1 MSETGGLPEVPA
13 AVTLSAPLYNAAVEG
28 LREAV
33 TADLEELLRSL
44 GLPGRPEVQISQA
57 AEGASPFP
65 VALAVHGRKCR
76 YSIDLLKRVASY
88 LTGEPV
94 GPGGTVEK
102 LTNWLA
108 APDGRPY
115 LPEFVTL
122 TCVEA
127 CKARASVLL
136 SPAQAAAY
144 AASLPGFTPPDES
157 WLAAVLA
164 KVLDLRFPLTDLTT
178 VASILAQSAA
188 QARTAGDAAEDLA
201 AALQSGVIE
210 IRLPGEYLRG
220 ITTAE
225 PSAGYEQFGLLRDG
239 LFYELGLRYPDFR
252 FVTDEGLRQ
261 ASVAFRINN
270 VTTLPWAGLR
280 PDELLVNDAP
290 DRLRLLGIEGRAAV
304 SPAGGVACSIASIR
318 DRSALEAARLTVW
331 DALGYVGLC
340 LAQILRGRSG
350 CFVHRGSVETMLEQL
365 SQVFPALVAAARG
378 RYRMEEITGVLR
390 DLAAEGVSVRNL
402 RLILETLL
410 DYDRIPADASGYIV
424 FDDRLVSRSTGAA
437 SLTSFVRTGLK
448 SYLSS
453 KYAPARN
460 LQVYILGSEI
470 EKAISG
476 GEGAA
481 AMEDEAL
488 LATMRREI
496 LIPDASTPPVLLTTT
511 EMRPVVR
518 QMISAEYPWLSV
530 VAIEELLLDLNVEP
544 LGRLTLGR

>member
-1 MSETGGLPEVPA
+1 
-13 AVTLSAPLYNAAVEG
+13 
-28 LREAV
+28 
-33 TADLEELLRSL
+33 
-44 GLPGRPEVQISQA
+44 
-57 AEGASPFP
+57 
-65 VALAVHGRKCR
+65 
-76 YSIDLLKRVASY
+76 
-88 LTGEPV
+88 
-94 GPGGTVEK
+94 
-102 LTNWLA
+102 
-108 APDGRPY
+108 
-115 LPEFVTL
+115 
-122 TCVEA
+122 
-127 CKARASVLL
+127 
-136 SPAQAAAY
+136 
-144 AASLPGFTPPDES
+144 
-157 WLAAVLA
+157 
-164 KVLDLRFPLTDLTT
+164 
-178 VASILAQSAA
+178 
-188 QARTAGDAAEDLA
+188 
-201 AALQSGVIE
+201 
-210 IRLPGEYLRG
+210 
-220 ITTAE
+220 
-225 PSAGYEQFGLLRDG
+225 
-239 LFYELGLRYPDFR
+239 
-252 FVTDEGLRQ
+252 
-261 ASVAFRINN
+261 
-270 VTTLPWAGLR
+270 
-280 PDELLVNDAP
+280 
-290 DRLRLLGIEGRAAV
+290 
-304 SPAGGVACSIASIR
+304 
-318 DRSALEAARLTVW
+318 
-331 DALGYVGLC
+331 
-340 LAQILRGRSG
+340 
-350 CFVHRGSVETMLEQL
+350 MLEQL
-365 SQVFPALVAAARG
+365 SQVYPALVAAARG